1 MPPHAA
7 APVFFDSAQDFR
19 AWLATHADRAT
30 ELLVG
35 FHKVGSGR
43 PCMSWSE
50 SVDQALCYGWIDGVR
65 RRIDDASYS
74 IRFTPRKPGSIWSAV
89 NIAKIEVL
97 RAQALLLPAGEAA
110 FARRSEERSRV
121 YSHERETPAEL
132 DAGDMDLFQA
142 QPAAWGYFCTCPPGY
157 RATVLHWITS
167 AKKQETRSARL
178 ARLIEACAAG
188 QRL

>member
-1 MPPHAA
+1 MPLRTP
-7 APVFFDSAQDFR
+7 APVYFENAESFG
-19 AWLATHADRAT
+19 AWLAAHAASAT
-30 ELLVG
+30 ELQVG

-43 PCMSWSE
+43 PSMSWPE
-50 SVDQALCYGWIDGVR
+50 SVDQALRHGWIDGVR
-65 RRIDDASYS
+65 RRIDEYSYS

-97 RAQALLLPAGEAA
+97 RAQGLLLPAGEAA

-121 YSHERETPAEL
+121 YAHERAMPAEL
-132 DAGDMDLFQA
+132 DAADAGVFQA
-142 QPAAWGYFCTCPPGY
+142 QPAAWAYFCACPPGY
-157 RATVLHWITS
+157 RATVLHWVTS
-167 AKKQETRSARL
+167 AKRQETRSARL